1 MVFTDEQLDLKKM
14 IGSFMEKEVAPHIS
28 QMDRNGKLDDKIA
41 EQLADL
47 GLNAMY
53 LPRKYGGLELDH
65 VTSYLVAEEIGR
77 YDCGIGSMIGA
88 NNAAA
93 NMVLQFGSEEQI
105 KRFSDI
111 IIEGHTWG
119 AITLTEPNSGSD
131 VGSCSTTA
139 IEDGD
144 DYILNGTKCFITNG
158 GIAGVYSVLA
168 TVDRS
173 MGTKGLIC
181 LMVER
186 TRKGISIGKEED
198 KMGIRLSNTTE
209 VIFDEVRVPKK
220 NVLCPVGRGLQTA
233 LATLT
238 KSRPHVGAI
247 AVGLAQRALDEAV
260 SYAKVRKQ
268 FGKPIAE
275 LQSVQNLLADIGMEV
290 EAARQLVY
298 HTAEVID
305 AGGQYANLSSMTKC
319 FCSDMAMRAATNALQ
334 VFGGYGYMRE
344 YPMEKLM
351 RDAKILQI
359 YEGTNQVQRGIIA
372 HGLTR
377 G

>member
-1 MVFTDEQLDLKKM
+1 MIFTEEQISLRDM
-14 IGSFMEKEVAPHIS
+14 IADFLRSEVTPHVS
-28 QMDRNGKLDDKIA
+28 RMDKAGKLDSEIADKLA
-41 EQLADL
+41 EM

-53 LPRKYGGLELDH
+53 LPKAYGGLEFDH
-65 VTSYLVAEEIGR
+65 VTSYLLAEELGKC
-77 YDCGIGSMIGA
+77 DCGIGSMVGA

-93 NMVLQFGSEEQI
+93 NMVMLFGNEDQK
-105 KRFSDI
+105 KRFADI
-111 IIEGHTWG
+111 IIRERTWG

-131 VGSCSTTA
+131 VSHCATTA
-139 IEDGD
+139 TEDGN
-144 DYILNGTKCFITNG
+144 DYVLNGTKCFITNG

-173 MGTKGLIC
+173 LGYKGLIC

-209 VIFDEVRVPKK
+209 VVFDEVRVPKE
-220 NVLCPVGRGLQTA
+220 NVLCPVGKGIQTT

-238 KSRPHVGAI
+238 RSRPHVGAI
-247 AVGLAQRALDEAV
+247 AVGLAQHALDEAV
-260 SYAKVRKQ
+260 SYAKVRTQ
-268 FGKPIAE
+268 FGKPIGE
-275 LQSVQNLLADIGMEV
+275 LQSVQNILADIAMEV
-290 EAARQLVY
+290 EACRQLVY
-298 HTAEVID
+298 HTAELID
-305 AGGQYANLSSMTKC
+305 AGKPFGKYSSITKC
-319 FCSDMAMRAATNALQ
+319 LCSDMSMRATVNALQ

-372 HGLTR
+372 HELLK
-377 G
+377 